1 MRLLTRFVFSEEEPL
16 NCSLE
21 RARDGDPRA
30 VRLLVDEMR
39 PRIWKMAAYYARR
52 CGEDADDLAQEAWL
66 GLLEAL
72 PQLDIAIGQPEQ
84 YLIARARWKMLDT
97 IKRERIRRCSPIDED
112 PAESAFPQI
121 PDVALA
127 SACVSEFTMQ
137 LRPTQR
143 KVLGYLMLGLT
154 WREAGEQLGCASANV
169 AYHVRKIRRR
179 YEEWI

>member
-1 MRLLTRFVFSEEEPL
+1 M

-21 RARDGDPRA
+21 RAREGDPSA

-72 PQLDIAIGQPEQ
+72 PELDLAIGQPEH
-84 YLIARARWKMLDT
+84 YLIARARWKMLDLV
-97 IKRERIRRCSPIDED
+97 KRERIRRCSPLNED
-112 PAESAFPQI
+112 FTEPASPRI
-121 PDVALA
+121 PDAALA
-127 SACVSEFTMQ
+127 SACVSEFAVG
-137 LRPTQR
+137 LKPTQR
-143 KVLGYLMLGLT
+143 KVLGCLLSGYT
-154 WREAGEQLGCASANV
+154 WREAGERLGCASANV